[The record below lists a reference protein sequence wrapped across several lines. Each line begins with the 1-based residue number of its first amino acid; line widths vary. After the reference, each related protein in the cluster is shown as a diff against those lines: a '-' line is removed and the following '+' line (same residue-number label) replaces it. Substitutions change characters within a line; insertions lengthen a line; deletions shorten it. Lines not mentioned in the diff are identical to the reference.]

1 MWALPLVSVL
11 ITVDLHLS
19 GSWLS
24 EPPIFRIGLALRV
37 NCREFYKTNLP
48 LNYRLS
54 DQVQYSVMASGTS
67 NQAWSKGL
75 DAGTCC

>member
-1 MWALPLVSVL
+1 MKCGIIEKNA
-11 ITVDLHLS
+11 TDYDANYHDRQLS
-19 GSWLS
+19 GSAWLFGK
-24 EPPIFRIGLALRV
+24 I
-37 NCREFYKTNLP
+37 CREFYKSNLP

-75 DAGTCC
+75 DAGT